1 MNVMTDARPA
11 TRRKNPAATLM
22 QLRKLHAYFGML
34 IAPATIFM
42 AATGLAQIYSF
53 HESHDGYT
61 PPPLIEKLGVL
72 HKKQLFAPARK
83 GPPGGQARKPAA
95 DGAAPGTAEKAPVS
109 EKAQVAGKTPVA
121 EKAAVAEKAQ
131 APQGAPKAGAGANA
145 RKTKLSTVLLK
156 AFFAIAALGLIFSTV
171 TGVWIALSQ
180 PLRRKVYLA
189 LLAIGTVVPVVLA
202 AFSN

>member
-11 TRRKNPAATLM
+11 AARRKNPAATLM

-72 HKKQLFAPARK
+72 HKKQLFAAARK
-83 GPPGGQARKPAA
+83 GPPPGAQARKPAGE
-95 DGAAPGTAEKAPVS
+95 GAAPGPAEKAQVSEKAPV
-109 EKAQVAGKTPVA
+109 A
-121 EKAAVAEKAQ
+121 EK
-131 APQGAPKAGAGANA
+131 APQGAPKAGAGANV

-156 AFFAIAALGLIFSTV
+156 GFFAIAALGLIFSTV

-180 PLRRKVYLA
+180 PLRRKVYLV
-189 LLAIGTVVPVVLA
+189 LLAIGTLVPVVLA